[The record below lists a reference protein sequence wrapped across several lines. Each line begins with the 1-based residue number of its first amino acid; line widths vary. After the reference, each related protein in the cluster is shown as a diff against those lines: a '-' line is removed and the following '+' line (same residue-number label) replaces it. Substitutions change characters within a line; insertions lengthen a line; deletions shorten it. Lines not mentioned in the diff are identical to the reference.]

1 MCNFCKNKK
10 WKHFWF
16 VFKWFF
22 IGKFHCDCG
31 VKSKFAFKIL
41 HYILILTILL
51 SIAYSL
57 GSLTQYILEK
67 NNLIFYDNST
77 PVTRLVNQIVK

>member
-1 MCNFCKNKK
+1 MCICKNKR

-51 SIAYSL
+51 SISYSL

-67 NNLIFYDNST
+67 KNLIFMDNST
-77 PVTRLVNQIVK
+77 PVTRLVNQIIK